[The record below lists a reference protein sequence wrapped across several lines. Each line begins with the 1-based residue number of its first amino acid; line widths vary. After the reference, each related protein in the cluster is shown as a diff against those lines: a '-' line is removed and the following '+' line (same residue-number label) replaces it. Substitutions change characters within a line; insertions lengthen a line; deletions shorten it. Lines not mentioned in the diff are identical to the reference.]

1 MRKLIFILASAI
13 AFLILAT
20 PPALATSTRETATLF
35 TNNCAGCHI
44 NGGNIVR
51 RNKSLRSN
59 ALKKFG
65 MDSTDAI
72 AQLIKN
78 GQYAMPAY
86 KGRLTQQQNVDVS
99 AYVLEQAAQGWK

>member
-1 MRKLIFILASAI
+1 MKKLVFILASAI
-13 AFLILAT
+13 AFIILVT
-20 PPALATSTRETATLF
+20 PPALATSTTETATLF

-86 KGRLTQQQNVDVS
+86 KGRLTDSQIIDVS
-99 AYVLEQAAQGWK
+99 AYVLEQAEKGWK

>member
-13 AFLILAT
+13 AFLILVT
-20 PPALATSTRETATLF
+20 PPAIATSTRETATLF

-86 KGRLTQQQNVDVS
+86 KGRLTQQQIVDVS
-99 AYVLEQAAQGWK
+99 AYVLEQAEQGWK

>member
-13 AFLILAT
+13 AFTILVT
-20 PPALATSTRETATLF
+20 PPAIATSTRETATLF

-51 RNKSLRSN
+51 RNKSLKSK

-72 AQLIKN
+72 AQLVKN

-86 KGRLTQQQNVDVS
+86 KGRLTQQQIVDVS
-99 AYVLEQAAQGWK
+99 AYVLEQAKRGWK

>member
-35 TNNCAGCHI
+35 TNNCAGCHL

-86 KGRLTQQQNVDVS
+86 KGRLTEQQIVDVS

>member
-13 AFLILAT
+13 AFIILVT
-20 PPALATSTRETATLF
+20 PPALATSTTETATLF
-35 TNNCAGCHI
+35 TNSCAGCHI

-51 RNKSLRSN
+51 RNKSLKSN

-65 MDSTDAI
+65 IDSTDAI
-72 AQLIKN
+72 AQLVKN

-86 KGRLTQQQNVDVS
+86 KGRLTQQQIVDVS

>member
-1 MRKLIFILASAI
+1 MRKLISILASAI
-13 AFLILAT
+13 AFIILVT
-20 PPALATSTRETATLF
+20 PPALATSTTETATLF
-35 TNNCAGCHI
+35 TNSCAGCHI

-51 RNKSLRSN
+51 RNKTLRSN

-65 MDSTDAI
+65 FDSTDAI

-86 KGRLTQQQNVDVS
+86 KGRLTQQQIVDVS

>member
-1 MRKLIFILASAI
+1 MRKLISILASAI
-13 AFLILAT
+13 AFLILVT
-20 PPALATSTRETATLF
+20 PPALATSTPETATLF
-35 TNNCAGCHI
+35 TNSCAGCHI

-51 RNKSLRSN
+51 RNKSLKSN

-65 MDSTDAI
+65 MDSPDAI

-86 KGRLTQQQNVDVS
+86 KGRLTDSQIIDVS
-99 AYVLEQAAQGWK
+99 AYVLEQAKRGWK